1 MEALR
6 GRLIVGRTVMTEEN
20 AAGGPSEDACY
31 EALSR
36 VVDPELGIDVVNLG
50 LIYSLKVEASC
61 ATVEMTMTS
70 PGCPIADQILFQA
83 NNELLKVPGLERAD
97 IRLVWS
103 PPWTPEMMSLEAKMS
118 LGYA

>member
-1 MEALR
+1 MSEESTE
-6 GRLIVGRTVMTEEN
+6 GGPTEE
-20 AAGGPSEDACY
+20 ACY

-36 VVDPELGIDVVNLG
+36 VVDPELGVDVVNLG
-50 LIYSLKVEASC
+50 LIYSLKLEGGC

-97 IRLVWS
+97 IQLVWS
-103 PPWTPEMMSLEAKMS
+103 PAWTPDMMSLEAKMS